1 MKQGEVKVGE
11 RDYAFALALIIVVVF
26 VALVALQRFEAAA
39 VLGPFV
45 GQAWDRYFRRKQR
58 GEG

>member
-1 MKQGEVKVGE
+1 VKVGE
-11 RDYAFALALIIVVVF
+11 RDYAFLLALIVVIVF

-45 GQAWDRYFRRKQR
+45 GQAWDRYFKRKENRETR
-58 GEG
+58 G

>member
-1 MKQGEVKVGE
+1 VGE
-11 RDYAFALALIIVVVF
+11 RDYAFLLALIVVIVF

-45 GQAWDRYFRRKQR
+45 GQAWDRYFKRKENRETR
-58 GEG
+58 G